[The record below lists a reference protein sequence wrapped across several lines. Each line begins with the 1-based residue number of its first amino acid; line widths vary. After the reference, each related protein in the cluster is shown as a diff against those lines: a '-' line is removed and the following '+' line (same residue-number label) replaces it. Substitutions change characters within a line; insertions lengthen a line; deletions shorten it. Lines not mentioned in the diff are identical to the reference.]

1 MTSGGWRRARR
12 ASVAAS
18 PSMAGMR
25 MSIRDHVGGVPVD
38 QGQHLGA
45 VAGLGHH
52 PDVGAPPSIIT
63 RPARTRG
70 SSSTTSTPMVRGSDG
85 VMPARVATRPAAS
98 RPRRWGRAPA
108 ARRPGRPARPARR
121 GPARAR
127 DPRQPRPRARGR
139 RGPAG
144 GHRTEAAPARCRR
157 PRRRGLVADLDGE
170 ALAGGAGQ
178 VDVHGRSRGVL
189 AGVGQGLLHDPVG
202 GAADQVGDGP
212 ADLLAQAHPHPG
224 PARLGHQL
232 PDVGEGGLRQLAD
245 RGAQDADDLAQVLE
259 GLVGVLADHLGG
271 AGDLGR
277 VGVGAELQR
286 AGVHAQQRQPVAEDV
301 VHLPGDL
308 VAGPLLGLL
317 GPQVGL
323 GLGAGRPVAQRLHEP
338 APVVDEQAPADRG
351 PLDGHAEQEQQ
362 QAGHPGLGAE
372 QDVDERG
379 QHAQAVHGQAGSRR
393 PIHRHREQRHHHRPG
408 HQLRERRQGDQGQGE
423 PDRPA
428 APPPQAGAADG
439 GGDLVGGEQPGR
451 LGPGSP
457 PRAGRRR
464 PRGRTPP
471 PAGTGAC
478 PRPSRAG
485 GAGAR
490 TRSPRRSSSEPT
502 GPRRRSG
509 GRGRRT
515 IPKSGAPR
523 LRSLGARR
531 GGDAGRDGESPWPIR
546 RLRAGR

>member
-1 MTSGGWRRARR
+1 MSRRVTAGERTGRPWATRRTASTISAGGVSLRTNPAAPARRARSTCSSASKVVRMMTSGGWRRARR

-232 PDVGEGGLRQLAD
+232 PDVGEGGA
-245 RGAQDADDLAQVLE
+245 AAA
-259 GLVGVLADHLGG
+259 
-271 AGDLGR
+271 
-277 VGVGAELQR
+277 
-286 AGVHAQQRQPVAEDV
+286 
-301 VHLPGDL
+301 
-308 VAGPLLGLL
+308 
-317 GPQVGL
+317 
-323 GLGAGRPVAQRLHEP
+323 
-338 APVVDEQAPADRG
+338 
-351 PLDGHAEQEQQ
+351 
-362 QAGHPGLGAE
+362 
-372 QDVDERG
+372 
-379 QHAQAVHGQAGSRR
+379 RR
-393 PIHRHREQRHHHRPG
+393 PG
-408 HQLRERRQGDQGQGE
+408 
-423 PDRPA
+423 
-428 APPPQAGAADG
+428 
-439 GGDLVGGEQPGR
+439 
-451 LGPGSP
+451 
-457 PRAGRRR
+457 RAGRR
-464 PRGRTPP
+464 
-471 PAGTGAC
+471 
-478 PRPSRAG
+478 
-485 GAGAR
+485 
-490 TRSPRRSSSEPT
+490 
-502 GPRRRSG
+502 
-509 GRGRRT
+509 
-515 IPKSGAPR
+515 
-523 LRSLGARR
+523 
-531 GGDAGRDGESPWPIR
+531 
-546 RLRAGR
+546 